1 MRFAATTAYPAD
13 VETVAAMLSE
23 QEFVERKMTGA
34 GALSATCEVVRDGE
48 AFTVTT
54 RAELP
59 TTSVPTA
66 LRSLVGD
73 SLEVRLVEAWQ
84 PPAADGSRTATM
96 AVDIQG
102 VPARISGT
110 QRLTP
115 TPAGCEQTYDG
126 EVAASVP
133 LFGEPIERAAVRTVD
148 EVVAVERRLGLEH
161 LAARH

>member
-1 MRFAATTAYPAD
+1 MRFTATTAYPAD
-13 VETVAAMLSE
+13 VETVAAMLSTR
-23 QEFVERKMTGA
+23 EFVERKMTEA
-34 GALSATCEVVRDGE
+34 GALSTTCEVVRDGA

-59 TTSVPTA
+59 TASVPTA

-84 PPAADGSRTATM
+84 APAADGSRTATM
-96 AVDIQG
+96 SVDIQG

-110 QRLTP
+110 QRLAP
-115 TPAGCEQTYDG
+115 TMAGCEQTYDG
-126 EVAASVP
+126 DVSASVP
-133 LFGEPIERAAVRTVD
+133 LFGEPIEKAAVGTVD
-148 EVVAVERRLGLEH
+148 QVVAVERRLGLEH